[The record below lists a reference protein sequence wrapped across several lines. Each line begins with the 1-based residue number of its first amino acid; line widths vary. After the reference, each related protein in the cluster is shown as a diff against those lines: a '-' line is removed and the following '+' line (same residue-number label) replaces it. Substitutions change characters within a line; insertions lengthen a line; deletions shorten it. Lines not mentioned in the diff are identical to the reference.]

1 MELTSGKTAVVTG
14 AASGIGFALA
24 ERFARAGLDI
34 VLADIEQEALVAAE
48 QQIAALG
55 VQTLA
60 VRTDVSDEAAV
71 QALAAA
77 AVERFGAVHLVCNN
91 AGVESNADAWLGPIS
106 AWKWVLGVNLWGVI
120 HGIRAFLPV
129 MLGQGEGHF
138 VNTASIA
145 GLYPGFA
152 ASYDASKHAVVAISE
167 GLYRSMKLAGMPIGV
182 SVLCPGWVNT
192 NIMDAARNWPAGL
205 GEQPPPS
212 FGSEIAE
219 PHVRKAIAE
228 AIQPAE
234 VAAFVADAVAADKF
248 WVFTGQEWVDLVV
261 QRWDSVAAGD
271 NPGLDL
277 QAPGMPP
284 TAQLADEIRNLLAQM
299 LGGE

>member
-1 MELTSGKTAVVTG
+1 MELTAGKTAVVTG

-24 ERFARAGLDI
+24 ERFARAGLNI
-34 VLADIEQEALVAAE
+34 VLADVEQEALDTAE
-48 QQIAALG
+48 QKIAALG
-55 VQTLA
+55 VQTHA

-71 QALAAA
+71 EALAAA
-77 AVERFGAVHLVCNN
+77 AIERFGAVHLVCNN
-91 AGVESNADAWLGPIS
+91 AGVESSADPWLGPIS
-106 AWKWVLGVNLWGVI
+106 AWRWVLGVNMWGVI

-152 ASYDASKHAVVAISE
+152 PSYDASKHAVVAISE
-167 GLYRSMKLAGMPIGV
+167 SLYRSMKLTGLPIGV

-192 NIMDAARNWPAGL
+192 NIMDASRNWPADL
-205 GEQPPPS
+205 GEQPPQA
-212 FGSEIAE
+212 FGAEVAE

-234 VAAFVADAVAADKF
+234 VAASVADAVAAGKF
-248 WVFTGQEWVDLVV
+248 WVFTGQDWVELVAERWNGIAEGEEPQLDV
-261 QRWDSVAAGD
+261 QV
-271 NPGLDL
+271 
-277 QAPGMPP
+277 PGMPP
-284 TAQLADEIRNLLAQM
+284 TAQLADEIRNLLGQV
-299 LGGE
+299 LGE

>member
-34 VLADIEQEALVAAE
+34 VLADVEQEALDAAV
-48 QQIAALG
+48 QKVAALG

-77 AVERFGAVHLVCNN
+77 AIERFGAVHLVCNN
-91 AGVESNADAWLGPIS
+91 AGVESSADPWLGPVS

-120 HGIRAFLPV
+120 HGIRAFLPA

-152 ASYDASKHAVVAISE
+152 PSYDASKHAVVAISE
-167 GLYRSMKLAGMPIGV
+167 SLYRSMKLAGLPIGV

-192 NIMDAARNWPAGL
+192 NIMDASRNWPADL
-205 GEQPPPS
+205 GEQPPQA
-212 FGSEIAE
+212 FGAEVAE

-228 AIQPAE
+228 AMQPAE
-234 VAAFVADAVAADKF
+234 VAAFVADAVAAGKF
-248 WVFTGQEWVDLVV
+248 WVFTGQEWVDLVA
-261 QRWDSVAAGD
+261 QRWNAIATGEDPQLGV
-271 NPGLDL
+271 
-277 QAPGMPP
+277 QVPGMPP
-284 TAQLADEIRNLLAQM
+284 TAQLADEVRNLLGQV
-299 LGGE
+299 LGD